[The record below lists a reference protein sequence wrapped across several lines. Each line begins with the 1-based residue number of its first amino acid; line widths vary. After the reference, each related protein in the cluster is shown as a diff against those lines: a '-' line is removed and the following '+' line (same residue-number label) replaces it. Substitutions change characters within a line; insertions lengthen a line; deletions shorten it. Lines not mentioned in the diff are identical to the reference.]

1 MRCTAL
7 FAVAVFLFSI
17 VLAGCEEP
25 AAREAESPAAAAAA
39 PEGATPPAKSRP
51 ADLLPARFE
60 ATIYEVR
67 MSADRAGELDAGAL
81 AAKAPKAEGFAQALA
96 ALGPTKTMYTVDQ
109 VVNLYRDNIR
119 IGTREP
125 MITNTRKTDS
135 GQTISTV
142 QYQQVGAVFQIS
154 GGPPPKDSK
163 RKGIDA
169 SVKIE
174 LSTLSDTGVHVAT
187 EVTAPAI
194 RSISLTH
201 NGPVEYGRP
210 FVILS
215 VNSTSKDAAGN
226 AVAYVCR
233 GVFTEVAPPK

>member
-1 MRCTAL
+1 MKCTAL
-7 FAVAVFLFSI
+7 FAFAVFLFSG

-25 AAREAESPAAAAAA
+25 AAREAGSPAAAAAA

-60 ATIYEVR
+60 ATVYEVR
-67 MSADRAGELDAGAL
+67 VPADRVGELDAGAL
-81 AAKAPKAEGFAQALA
+81 AAKAPKAEDFAKALA
-96 ALGPTKTMYTVDQ
+96 ALGPTKIMYTVDQ
-109 VVNLYRDNIR
+109 VVNLYRDNIK
-119 IGTREP
+119 ISTREP
-125 MITNTRKTDS
+125 MITNTRKTES
-135 GQTISTV
+135 GQAINTI
-142 QYQQVGAVFQIS
+142 QYQEVGAVFVIA

-169 SVKIE
+169 SVKVE
-174 LSTLSDTGVHVAT
+174 LATLSDSGVQIAADVKASAMRN
-187 EVTAPAI
+187 VG
-194 RSISLTH
+194 LTH

>member
-1 MRCTAL
+1 MKCTAL
-7 FAVAVFLFSI
+7 FAVAVFLFSG
-17 VLAGCEEP
+17 VLAGCQGP
-25 AAREAESPAAAAAA
+25 AAREAGSL
-39 PEGATPPAKSRP
+39 

-67 MSADRAGELDAGAL
+67 VPADRAGELDSSAL
-81 AAKAPKAEGFAQALA
+81 AAKAPKAEDFAKALA
-96 ALGPTKTMYTVDQ
+96 ALGPTKIMYTVDQ
-109 VVNLYRDNIR
+109 VVNLYRDNIK

-125 MITNTRKTDS
+125 MITNTRKTES
-135 GQTISTV
+135 GQVINTI
-142 QYQQVGAVFQIS
+142 QYQEVGAIFVIA
-154 GGPPPKDSK
+154 GGPPPRDSK

-169 SVKIE
+169 SVKVE
-174 LSTLSDTGVHVAT
+174 LATLSDSGVQIAADVKASAMRN
-187 EVTAPAI
+187 VG
-194 RSISLTH
+194 LTH